1 MKLSMVHKTALLGW
15 SLAAV
20 LNCAALLWTA
30 PCRAESDKTPVSVA
44 LRATKPSGTPLRV
57 TANLEVGGTLQ
68 TAMNSAGKQPD
79 PMPMSV
85 VAQFGYDE
93 MRLDDGADDVHRFS
107 LRGYDQ
113 NQAVIKIAS
122 KVNKPQLRETRKLI
136 SATAT
141 KGDVILASPDGAL
154 TRDELELIDIPANT
168 LILDQVLPADSVA
181 VGKRW
186 KPSEDVMARFLCLDA
201 VGHTEVECV
210 LMEAKDG
217 VAQVTMEGTLG
228 GAIDGISTE
237 IELKGKLVVDIS
249 HADAPTPKSLLLAIK
264 EKRGASYVDPGVDV
278 VAKLKLA
285 LEPVADSKLL
295 PEEAIAAA
303 KAAKSSSDTDENIGP
318 ALEYISA
325 TKGVRFRYDRRW
337 HITRE
342 ESDVVVMRL
351 VDRGDLIAQ
360 CNVAPTSLAV
370 ADAGGK
376 SADGSATP
384 LALADFQAQV
394 QTALGKLFGQFEKA
408 KQRGTDSGLRILEAV
423 ALGSAQEL
431 PIQWRYYMVHDRQG
445 RAATV
450 VFTMEAPKAEQFAD
464 QDTPIVDSVEFMEPK
479 TARATEPKSTL
490 K

>member
-1 MKLSMVHKTALLGW
+1 MKLSILRKTTPLGCTIATLLIW
-15 SLAAV
+15 SIACQAD
-20 LNCAALLWTA
+20 
-30 PCRAESDKTPVSVA
+30 SDKTLDLIA
-44 LRATKPSGTPLRV
+44 LRAAKPSGTPLRV

-68 TAMNSAGKQPD
+68 AAMNSAGKQPD
-79 PMPMSV
+79 PVPMSV

-122 KVNKPQLRETRKLI
+122 KVNEPQLRETRKLI

-141 KGDVILASPDGAL
+141 RGDVILASPGGAL

-168 LILDQVLPADSVA
+168 LIFDQVLPADAVA
-181 VGKRW
+181 AGHRW

-210 LMEAKDG
+210 LVEAKDG
-217 VAQVTMEGTLG
+217 VAQVTMDGTLG

-237 IELKGKLVVDIS
+237 IEIKGKLLVDIS
-249 HADAPTPKSLLLAIK
+249 HVDAPMPKSLLLAIK

-278 VAKLKLA
+278 VAKLKLTF
-285 LEPVADSKLL
+285 EPVAESKLL
-295 PEEAIAAA
+295 PAEAIAAA
-303 KAAKSSSDTDENIGP
+303 KTARSADRDETVGP

-325 TKGVRFRYDRRW
+325 TKGMRFRYDRRW

-342 ESDVVVMRL
+342 DADVVVMRL

-370 ADAGGK
+370 SDAGDK

-384 LALADFQAQV
+384 LALADFQTQV

-423 ALGSAQEL
+423 AVGSRAGIADRVAVLHGSRSAGAGGDGGIHDGSAEGGAVRGSGCADCGQ
-431 PIQWRYYMVHDRQG
+431 RGVYG
-445 RAATV
+445 
-450 VFTMEAPKAEQFAD
+450 AEDGAGG
-464 QDTPIVDSVEFMEPK
+464 
-479 TARATEPKSTL
+479 
-490 K
+490 

>member
-1 MKLSMVHKTALLGW
+1 MKLSILQKAVLLGT

-20 LNCAALLWTA
+20 LNGTLTCGG
-30 PCRAESDKTPVSVA
+30 ESEKKPDSIA
-44 LRATKPSGTPLRV
+44 LRVAKSSGTLMRIS
-57 TANLEVGGTLQ
+57 ANLEVGGALQ
-68 TAMNSAGKQPD
+68 TAMNRAGKQPE
-79 PMPMSV
+79 PVPMSV
-85 VAQFGYDE
+85 VAQFSYDE
-93 MRLDDGADDVHRFS
+93 LRLDEGADEVHRFS

-136 SATAT
+136 SATST
-141 KGDVILASPDGAL
+141 MGDVILASPNGAL

-168 LILDQVLPADSVA
+168 LVLDQVLPTDAVA
-181 VGKRW
+181 IGHRW
-186 KPSEDVMARFLCLDA
+186 KPTEDVMARFLCLDA

-210 LMEAKDG
+210 LVEAKDG
-217 VAQVTMEGTLG
+217 VAQVTIDGTLG

-237 IELKGKLVVDIS
+237 IELKGKLLVDIS
-249 HADAPTPKSLLLAIK
+249 HADTPTLKSLLLAIK

-278 VAKLKLA
+278 VAKLRLG
-285 LEPVADSKLL
+285 LEPIAESKLL
-295 PEEAIAAA
+295 PEDAIAAA
-303 KAAKSSSDTDENIGP
+303 RAGRSSSEANESVGP
-318 ALEYISA
+318 ALEYIST
-325 TKGVRFRYDRRW
+325 TKGVRFHYDRRW

-342 ESDVVVMRL
+342 EQDVVVMRL

-360 CNVAPTSLAV
+360 CNIAPTNLAGS
-370 ADAGGK
+370 DTGDK

-384 LALADFQAQV
+384 LALADFQTQV

-423 ALGSAQEL
+423 ALGSAQDL

-464 QDTPIVDSVEFMEPK
+464 QDAPIVDSVEFMEPK
-479 TARATEPKSTL
+479 TARAAEVKSAV